1 MVLEMTDAVK
11 KKIVKWFWVLFTLPF
26 LMVGG
31 LIALVWAFADIP
43 SFEELENPDSKLA
56 TQVIAEDGEI
66 LTTFHIENRSY
77 VTYGELSQN
86 LVNAAVATEDVRFY
100 NHSGIDFKSLGR
112 VMVKTL
118 LGGDSSQG
126 GGSTITQQL
135 AKTLYPRQDVSSRI
149 PGVSK
154 LKMVWIKLKEWV
166 TAVKLERSYTK
177 DEIMNMY
184 MNAIFFGS
192 NAYGIKAASQTFFAK
207 APSELTVEEAATLVG
222 MVNKP
227 TRYNPVLN
235 PDKSLVRRNFVI
247 SQMAKAGFITK
258 EECDSIRQVPITL
271 SYQIQDH
278 NAGLGPYFRDML
290 RRTMNAKQP
299 KRSSY
304 AQYEDYVVDSLQWAD
319 NPFYG
324 WLNKNTKADGSKYNL
339 DKDGLRIYTTINYK
353 MQKYAEEAV
362 SEHLG
367 KDLQKSFWRDLR
379 WKKNKPFSNDVE
391 PEMVDQLMKQA
402 RRWSDRYRIMKAN
415 GASEAQIR
423 KSFSEPVKMRLFS
436 WDKPGYVDTLMT
448 PDDSIKYY
456 KSHLRAAFM
465 AIEPHTGHI
474 KAYVGGPNYRYFKY
488 DNVRQGKRQVGST
501 IKPFLYTLAMQEGMT
516 PCDKVVNVPQTFL
529 VNDTTWTPKSTDK
542 DEWIGQTVTLKWG
555 LTKSSNNISAYLM
568 KQYGPHA
575 MADMMRKMG
584 VGSYIDE
591 TYSLCVGSADISV
604 YEMVAAYNT
613 FPSKGV
619 YVSPIFV
626 TRVEDNMGNVIGEF
640 NNTKREAI
648 GEHTAY
654 LMANLMQGVV
664 NSGTG
669 VRLRAKYGLKGEI
682 AGKTGTTNDQS
693 DGWFIG
699 YTPSLTAGVWV
710 GAEDRQVHFESL
722 ALGGGSNMALPIWGL
737 FMQKV
742 LADGTLGVSE
752 NDRFVPSG
760 VKLELNC
767 DGSDADAVHAS
778 QDDESLYFD

>member
-1 MVLEMTDAVK
+1 MTDAVK
-11 KKIVKWFWVLFTLPF
+11 KKIVKWFWILFSFPIL
-26 LMVGG
+26 LAGG

-43 SFEELENPDSKLA
+43 SFEDLENPDSKLA

-77 VTYGELSQN
+77 VTFGELSQN

-112 VMVKTL
+112 VAVKTL

-126 GGSTITQQL
+126 GGSTISQQL

-149 PGVSK
+149 PGFSK
-154 LKMVWIKLKEWV
+154 VKMVWIKLKEWV

-207 APSELTVEEAATLVG
+207 SPSDLTVEEAATLVG

-247 SQMAKAGFITK
+247 SQMEKAGFITR
-258 EECDSIRQVPITL
+258 EERDSIQQIPIAL

-290 RRTMNAKQP
+290 RRTMNAKEP

-319 NPFYG
+319 NAFYG

-362 SEHLG
+362 AEHLG

-379 WKKNKPFSNDVE
+379 WKKNKPFSNDID
-391 PEMVDQLMKQA
+391 PTMIDQLMKQA

-415 GASEAQIR
+415 GATEAQIR
-423 KSFSEPVKMRLFS
+423 KSFSEPVKMRVFS

-575 MADMMRKMG
+575 MTDMMRKMG

-619 YVSPIFV
+619 YVTPIFV
-626 TRVEDNMGNVIGEF
+626 TRIEDNMGNVIGEF

-767 DGSDADAVHAS
+767 DGSDADAVQAA